1 MSGIKSYLIDVLA
14 KLIVHLVN
22 DAIFLSSSEVPNPD
36 PNARAPQ
43 NYTPSTTPYILR
55 MEFVNGEYITLSA
68 VVQRAGCFLYVTYQ
82 GVSNAR
88 TSSEQVREITRE
100 VGVVP
105 DRRMTRTYDESGTLR
120 SQWLAQHAFDL
131 ANDMVDHRLV
141 DIIGFATVHGT
152 MVLFST
158 TRHYSEYSIP
168 DLAATR
174 VVLRDT
180 RFALCVE
187 DFVRHAPY
195 MGPSPLALGLLDEW
209 QQAPEYE
216 YRPPRVTRS
225 AVVAAKPSNVRTG
238 HSFPFT
244 PSHFTGA
251 GSKMK
256 FKNGITYDK
265 LENTANSKKDPLV
278 YAHTSV
284 LGNAGGAR
292 INTGRDPTRTLA
304 PLSSWRL
311 VPGQRHPTLGDPQ
324 NPAARFQYGLSD
336 LRKIPQEQLHAA
348 LAGER
353 KRQEEERA
361 REEESAREERARKES
376 ARELGKRKRENAE
389 NLMKKTSS
397 M

>member
-14 KLIVHLVN
+14 KLIVTLVK
-22 DAIFLSSSEVPNPD
+22 EVPPHS
-36 PNARAPQ
+36 PHLLPSPPST
-43 NYTPSTTPYILR
+43 TPSTTPYILR
-55 MEFVNGEYITLSA
+55 MEFGNDEYITLSA
-68 VVQRAGCFLYVTYQ
+68 VVQRTGCFLYVTYPLLD
-82 GVSNAR
+82 AR
-88 TSSEQVREITRE
+88 TSSEQVR
-100 VGVVP
+100 VFAVVP
-105 DRRMTRTYDESGTLR
+105 DLHHRTYDESGTLH
-120 SQWLAQHAFDL
+120 SQWLAEHAFDL
-131 ANDMVDHRLV
+131 AKDMVRHLTFFH
-141 DIIGFATVHGT
+141 IIEFDRFGR

-158 TRHYSEYSIP
+158 PARYFSIP

-174 VVLRDT
+174 VVVRDT

-389 NLMKKTSS
+389 NLMKKKSS

>member
-1 MSGIKSYLIDVLA
+1 
-14 KLIVHLVN
+14 
-22 DAIFLSSSEVPNPD
+22 
-36 PNARAPQ
+36 
-43 NYTPSTTPYILR
+43 
-55 MEFVNGEYITLSA
+55 
-68 VVQRAGCFLYVTYQ
+68 
-82 GVSNAR
+82 
-88 TSSEQVREITRE
+88 
-100 VGVVP
+100 
-105 DRRMTRTYDESGTLR
+105 MTRTYDESGTLR

-195 MGPSPLALGLLDEW
+195 MVPVPSPSPLDEW

-216 YRPPRVTRS
+216 FRPPRVTRS

-238 HSFPFT
+238 RSFPFA

-251 GSKMK
+251 GSKLK
-256 FKNGITYDK
+256 FKNGITYDD
-265 LENTANSKKDPLV
+265 LENTANSGSRQKDPLV
-278 YAHTSV
+278 YAHTSM

-304 PLSSWRL
+304 PWSSWKK
-311 VPGQRHPTLGDPQ
+311 VPGQLHPTLGDPQ
-324 NPAARFQYGLSD
+324 NPAVRFHFGRSD
-336 LRKIPQEQLHAA
+336 LRKIPRDQLHVA

-361 REEESAREERARKES
+361 RKES
-376 ARELGKRKRENAE
+376 TRELGKRKRNQ
-389 NLMKKTSS
+389 S
-397 M
+397 